1 MPGEG
6 EGVLSTCDKKPFLF
20 DRSKQCVTKGNGVLD
35 GVSSRGQ
42 SCAFRPC
49 GTGLSCCSAITMKKC
64 RFPLYGKKYLQIEY
78 KFIKSHEVPVRGQE
92 NDRVKRRESYVKD
105 FKEIKIGKI
114 NLTKGKGEL
123 ALQALEIPGNES
135 IEFRLLMLEKVQ

>member
-1 MPGEG
+1 M
-6 EGVLSTCDKKPFLF
+6 
-20 DRSKQCVTKGNGVLD
+20 
-35 GVSSRGQ
+35 
-42 SCAFRPC
+42 
-49 GTGLSCCSAITMKKC
+49 
-64 RFPLYGKKYLQIEY
+64 
-78 KFIKSHEVPVRGQE
+78 RGQE

-135 IEFRLLMLEKVQ
+135 IEFRLLMLEKVQYPLITTLFLIPYPQKHLLRDDLLLS

>member
-1 MPGEG
+1 MTKDEQNVMHMIVNTLDKLTNAVAEIKKDVDKMKEENKGT
-6 EGVLSTCDKKPFLF
+6 VIRLSHNN
-20 DRSKQCVTKGNGVLD
+20 SK
-35 GVSSRGQ
+35 
-42 SCAFRPC
+42 
-49 GTGLSCCSAITMKKC
+49 
-64 RFPLYGKKYLQIEY
+64 IEY